1 MTARDVAVAAE
12 ITGVAL
18 PVGVALELVIDRSYR
33 QGRIG
38 NRRVLLAHRNACNQK
53 NEHDS

>member
-38 NRRVLLAHRNACNQK
+38 NRRALLAHRNACNQK